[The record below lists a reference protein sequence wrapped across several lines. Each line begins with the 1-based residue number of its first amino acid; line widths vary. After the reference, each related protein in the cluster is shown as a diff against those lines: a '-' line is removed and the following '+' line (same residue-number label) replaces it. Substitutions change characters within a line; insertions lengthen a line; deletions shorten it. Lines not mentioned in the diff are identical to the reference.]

1 MTDKPLTQTA
11 IDKISATGRQFNVA
25 DMVGKYA
32 VRGLYLRV
40 EASGRRYWYV
50 RYRYCGG
57 RRMDRIGDASV
68 VPLVHA
74 RKIARSILAQAADAE
89 IGRAEDPR
97 KPKADGVTIRDFID
111 STYGPFMEP
120 RRKRWDETHRGIVKN
135 FSQILDWSLADPRIP
150 AALQEWQNKAMASRL
165 SPSSVNRYL
174 DGIRGVFTYAVKHDF
189 LDKHPMKKIERL
201 KVDNTRIRYLG
212 SVDPDEPRRFWQA
225 LEDREER
232 IRAERDSAN
241 QWRAERGYKLFPDLR
256 KARYADHLL
265 PICIIAAD
273 SGLRQGEIFQLEWRD
288 VDFYADVLR
297 VRAEI
302 AKSSKARAVPM
313 TQRVRDCLEAWR
325 AQTVPGGLVFK
336 GKEGK
341 PITDIKSAWRNLMKE
356 AEIEGFRFHDLR
368 HDFASRLA
376 MRGVPLFQ
384 ISRLLGHSDTR
395 TSEKYSHLSPAV
407 ERAAIDALEKEIPS
421 RIVAFPTP
429 TPKDGDT
436 KNPT

>member
-1 MTDKPLTQTA
+1 MPKLTQRLV
-11 IDKISATGRQFNVA
+11 DGLEPDSKPYEQVDSGTGSVPGFR
-25 DMVGKYA
+25 
-32 VRGLYLRV
+32 VRVEPSGTKTFYLRQRLD
-40 EASGRRYWYV
+40 GRPV
-50 RYRYCGG
+50 THKIG
-57 RRMDRIGDASV
+57 RVGEI
-68 VPLVHA
+68 PLVRA
-74 RKIARSILAQAADAE
+74 RELAESIRSQGRE
-89 IGRAEDPR
+89 YRHGRADNPALQN
-97 KPKADGVTIRDFID
+97 KFQGTPSIREFIEAV
-111 STYGPFMEP
+111 YAPHAAP
-120 RRKRWDETHRGIVKN
+120 RRKRWPESQKRIVHC
-135 FSQILDWSLADPRIP
+135 FGQLLDWPLDDPRLP
-150 AALQEWQNKAMASRL
+150 HAFKQYQDKALARGLAA
-165 SPSSVNRYL
+165 SSVNNDL
-174 DGIRGVFTYAVKHDF
+174 SVMGAVFTYAVKHDF

-201 KVDNTRIRYLG
+201 KVDNARIRYLG

-232 IRAERDSAN
+232 IRIERDSAN
-241 QWRAERGYKLFPDLR
+241 KWRAERGYKLLPDLR
-256 KARYADHLL
+256 KVQYADHLL
-265 PICIIAAD
+265 PICIVAAD

-297 VRAEI
+297 VRAEV

-313 TQRVRDCLEAWR
+313 TQRVRKCLEDWR
-325 AQTVPGGLVFK
+325 AQTVPGGIVFK
-336 GKEGK
+336 GKEGN

-407 ERAAIDALEKEIPS
+407 ERAAIDALETEIPS

-429 TPKDGDT
+429 SNKDAGINEKT
-436 KNPT
+436 